1 MLTSDQV
8 EGFRRDG
15 FLFVPNCYSAEEVQ
29 LIKNRVPTTRP
40 PQKEQIVYERD
51 RKTLRSVY
59 GLHASDSLFDTLA
72 RHFKLAQ
79 SAQQL
84 LDGPV
89 YVYQSKLNFKAAFDG
104 DVWDWHQDYIYWL
117 REDGMPS
124 SRVLTAALFLDDITE
139 FNGPL
144 TVVPRSH
151 SNGVLGCHVEQGKPT
166 GYEERPDW
174 IGNLTAHLRYT
185 VERNTIAQLTLQNG
199 LVAPKGPAG
208 SVLFFDGNLLHAS
221 QANISPYSRGLLL
234 YTYNRV
240 DNAPPPEALLRPPF
254 LASRDSRPVEIS
266 AADLLRMQA
275 EAAVSSEQHPV
286 RIS

>member
-1 MLTSDQV
+1 MLTHEQV
-8 EGFRRDG
+8 ENYRREG
-15 FLFVPNCYSAEEVQ
+15 FLFLPSCYSADEVR
-29 LIKNRVPTTRP
+29 LINDRIATAQQMPSEQVVREKNA
-40 PQKEQIVYERD
+40 
-51 RKTLRSVY
+51 KTVRSLY
-59 GLHASDSLFDTLA
+59 GLHATDQLFDTLS
-72 RHFKLAQ
+72 RHVKLAQ
-79 SAQQL
+79 SAQEL

-104 DVWDWHQDYIYWL
+104 DVWDWHQDYIYWR

-124 SRVLTAALFLDDITE
+124 SHVLTAALFLDDITE

-151 SNGVLGCHVEQGKPT
+151 QKGVLGCDVNDGRPE
-166 GYEERPDW
+166 GYEQQPAW

-185 VERNTIAQLTLQNG
+185 VERTIVSEMAQAHG

-221 QANISPYSRGLLL
+221 QANISPFPRRVLL

-240 DNAPPPEALLRPPF
+240 DNAPAQEALHRPGF
-254 LASRDSRPVEIS
+254 LASRDTSPLSIS
-266 AADLLRMQA
+266 VADLR
-275 EAAVSSEQHPV
+275 
-286 RIS
+286 